1 MNKTEEYAYWGLIW
15 EKFRAGDRTAFECIY
30 NEYID
35 TLFAYGSRI
44 TNHRALLEDSI
55 QDLFI
60 NIYTYG
66 NKLRNPESLE
76 FYLYKT
82 LKRIIVRKL
91 KEKYRFTHP
100 DDFKEQFDLRFA
112 IEDFP
117 EDVLDDQVALL
128 QKELKNLDSKQRELL
143 YLRFTSGLTYRE
155 IALLMDSTH
164 DAVKKQVLRLLKRL
178 QSKMNLQFMG
188 LFVLFQKK

>member
-1 MNKTEEYAYWGLIW
+1 MNKAEEVAYWGLIW
-15 EKFRAGDRTAFECIY
+15 DKFRAGDRTAFECLY

-35 TLFAYGSRI
+35 ALFAYGSKI
-44 TNHRALLEDSI
+44 TNQRALLEDSI
-55 QDLFI
+55 QDLFL
-60 NIYTYG
+60 NVYTHG
-66 NKLRNPESLE
+66 SKLRNPESLE

-82 LKRIIVRKL
+82 LKRIIIRKL
-91 KEKYRFTHP
+91 KEKYRFSHP
-100 DDFKEQFDLRFA
+100 DDFKEQFDLNFS

-128 QKELKNLDSKQRELL
+128 QKELKQLDSTQRELL

-155 IALLMDSTH
+155 IALLVDSNH

-178 QSKMNLQFMG
+178 HNKMNIHFMG
-188 LFVLFQKK
+188 LFVLFRKK